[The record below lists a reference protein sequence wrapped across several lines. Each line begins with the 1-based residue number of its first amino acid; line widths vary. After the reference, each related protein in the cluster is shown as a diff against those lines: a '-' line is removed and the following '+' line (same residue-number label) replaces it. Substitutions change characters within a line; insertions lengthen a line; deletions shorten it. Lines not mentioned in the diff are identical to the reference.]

1 MQNVPEWLQTMDET
15 VLRWIGEHLRVPA
28 LDGLVSGFTG
38 LGDAGALFIILA
50 VILLLFRTT
59 RRAGGTAL
67 TAMTFGLIVTNLTIK
82 PLVSRA
88 RPWVAMENFAV
99 LVTSSDPNSF
109 PSGHTCA
116 AFAFAVALCMT
127 QPQRWAKGAVLA
139 LAALMGFSR
148 LYVGVHFP
156 SDVLAGAVIGSLCG
170 LLAGWMV
177 PRFLAWVRSRRS
189 GRTPPQMP

>member
-1 MQNVPEWLQTMDET
+1 MPEWLQTMDET

-67 TAMTFGLIVTNLTIK
+67 TAMTFK

-127 QPQRWAKGAVLA
+127 QPQRWAKGAALA

>member
-1 MQNVPEWLQTMDET
+1 MNAELTFLNALQA
-15 VLRWIGEHLRVPA
+15 LRTPV
-28 LDGLVSGFTG
+28 LDGVMRFFTHLGDSGFIWLVLT
-38 LGDAGALFIILA
+38 A
-50 VILLLFRTT
+50 LLLAFRRT
-59 RRAGGTAL
+59 RRAGWVLAAAL
-67 TAMTFGLIVTNLTIK
+67 LFD
-82 PLVSRA
+82 
-88 RPWVAMENFAV
+88 AV
-99 LVTSSDPNSF
+99 LCNILLKPMVGRIRPCDILTEVELLIPRPEDFSF

-127 QPQRWAKGAVLA
+127 QPQRWAKGAALA